1 MTTADRIAHFTR
13 ARIEIERLITKAAEL
28 VHELNERGHVAYFHY
43 EQSDNHG
50 NLNFHAQYRN
60 PETEAPDPLNG
71 MGKIVLQPSEYPQ
84 PPSGPPGGEDDDEG

>member
-1 MTTADRIAHFTR
+1 MTTADRIAHFTK

-60 PETEAPDPLNG
+60 PESAPDPLNG
-71 MGKIVLQPSEYPQ
+71 MGKIVLQPADYPW
-84 PPSGPPGGEDDDEG
+84 PMDAPTGDDEDE